1 MVRNSCQNAIEFL
14 PSIRVTISLP
24 SPGTGEKLSAFMKL
38 RRLDFR
44 VIGTI
49 VAICASS
56 LAKPAIAEESA
67 VNSQNKVLKGHSYH
81 GEAFNEGP
89 RQSAYLMKGMGRVRF
104 SITTSVQEAQ
114 LFFTQGVAQLHGFWF
129 FEAERSFRQ
138 AAMLDPDCA
147 MAYWGMTVANRNNAE
162 RAQGFIEETKKR
174 KDKASKR
181 EQLWIDSEINYWAD
195 TKKAKKDRR
204 RKMVRDLEAIIY
216 EYPNDIEAK
225 AFLAVWIW
233 QSARE
238 GLPINSHGA
247 VTSLIED
254 VLDVEPMH
262 PCHHF
267 RIHLWDNEKPARALA
282 SAARCGQG
290 SSGIA
295 HMWHMPGHI
304 YSKLKRYHDSAWQQ
318 EASARVDHAHM
329 MRDRVLPDQIH
340 NFAHNNEWLTRNLN
354 HLGRANDA
362 VALARNMIEMP
373 RHPEYNSLA
382 KPDAPTEYGKRGSA
396 RYGRT
401 RLLETLLRYEMW
413 DEIISASQTVYLE
426 KTTIPEEQ
434 AKRLAAVGMAH
445 YALGQGE
452 KGTEILTRLD
462 ELKQHLEDMRLE
474 AGAKAGADALN
485 GEKNDKETEKAK
497 VDAMKPFD
505 GRIKTI
511 DQYRAELL
519 ACQAAAD
526 EDGDELKKQI
536 AKAGKM
542 SRERKSQ
549 LHLQVGNNKEAVKLA
564 SQSARAEGQVQPL
577 ANYADI
583 LWRSGGKKEAIEQ
596 FEKLR
601 GISAHLDIERTV
613 FQRLAPIA
621 EKLGLPEDWRVEFKP
636 ANDVGERP
644 SLDTLGP
651 FRWSPM
657 HAPQWELTDGQGK
670 KHTLTDYAG
679 RPVIVI
685 FYLGKGCA
693 HCIEQ
698 LGTFAPETDRF
709 RQAGIDLVAIS
720 TDDVNGLR
728 ETVQQNKNGSPFPFP
743 LVSNDSLN
751 VFKQYR
757 AYDDFEQQPLHGT
770 FLIDRQGLVRW
781 QDISYEPFTR
791 VEFLLKESKR
801 LLAQDPPQVTQ
812 R

>member
-1 MVRNSCQNAIEFL
+1 MNLRQLNFRGLRAIAAIFAVGLAMTAFAEE
-14 PSIRVTISLP
+14 PV
-24 SPGTGEKLSAFMKL
+24 GDGEK
-38 RRLDFR
+38 
-44 VIGTI
+44 
-49 VAICASS
+49 
-56 LAKPAIAEESA
+56 
-67 VNSQNKVLKGHSYH
+67 KVLEGHSYH

-104 SITTSVQEAQ
+104 PVTTSEQEAQ
-114 LFFTQGVAQLHGFWF
+114 LFFTQGVAQLHGFWY

-147 MAYWGMTVANRNNAE
+147 MAYWGMTVANRGNAE
-162 RAQGFIEETKKR
+162 RAKGFIAEAKKR
-174 KDKASKR
+174 RAKAGKR
-181 EQLWIDSEINYWAD
+181 EQLWIDSEVNYWAD

-204 RKMVRDLEAIIY
+204 RKMIRDFESIIF
-216 EYPNDIEAK
+216 EYPDDIEAK
-225 AFLAVWIW
+225 AFLAVWLW
-233 QSARE
+233 QSARD
-238 GLPINSHGA
+238 GLPIHSHGA
-247 VTSLIED
+247 VTALIED

-290 SSGIA
+290 SPGIA

-354 HLGRANDA
+354 HIGCANDA
-362 VALARNMIEMP
+362 VSLARNMIELP
-373 RHPEYNSLA
+373 RHPKNNTLA
-382 KPDAPTEYGKRGSA
+382 KPGKPSEYGKRGSA
-396 RYGRT
+396 RYGRM

-413 DEIISASQTVYLE
+413 EEIIRASQTVYLE
-426 KTTIPEEQ
+426 PTTIPEEQ
-434 AKRLAAVGMAH
+434 AKRLAAVGTA
-445 YALGQGE
+445 YFALGQAE
-452 KGTEILTRLD
+452 KGTETLAKLN
-462 ELKQHLEDMRLE
+462 ELKQRLEDMKLE
-474 AGAKAGADALN
+474 AEAKAGEDALAA
-485 GEKNDKETEKAK
+485 EKNDKETKKAK
-497 VDAMKPFD
+497 ADAVKPFD
-505 GRIKTI
+505 GRIKTLN
-511 DQYRAELL
+511 QYRAELL
-519 ACQAAAD
+519 AHQAAAN
-526 EDGDELKKQI
+526 EDADELKEQI
-536 AKAGKM
+536 GKAGKM
-542 SRERKSQ
+542 SREHKSQ
-549 LHLQVGNNKEAVKLA
+549 LYLKVGNKDEAEKLA
-564 SQSARAEGQVQPL
+564 SQSARTEGQVQPL
-577 ANYADI
+577 ANYVDI
-583 LWRSGGKKEAIEQ
+583 LWRSGKEKEAVEQ
-596 FEKLR
+596 FKKLR
-601 GISAHLDIERTV
+601 NISAHIDIERAV
-613 FQRLAPIA
+613 FQRLAPVA
-621 EKLGLPEDWRVEFKP
+621 KKLELPEDWRIEFQS
-636 ANDVGERP
+636 AGDVGDRP

-651 FRWSPM
+651 FRWSPSP
-657 HAPQWELTDGQGK
+657 AADWALTDGQGN
-670 KHTLTDYAG
+670 KHTLADYTG

-709 RQAGIDLVAIS
+709 KKAGIDLIAIS

-728 ETVQQNKNGSPFPFP
+728 ETVQQNKTGSTFPFP
-743 LVSNDSLN
+743 LVSDASLK

-781 QDISYEPFTR
+781 QDISYEPFTEA
-791 VEFLLKESKR
+791 EFLLQESKR

>member
-1 MVRNSCQNAIEFL
+1 MN
-14 PSIRVTISLP
+14 
-24 SPGTGEKLSAFMKL
+24 L
-38 RRLDFR
+38 RQLNFR
-44 VIGTI
+44 VLGNIATI
-49 VAICASS
+49 FAVG
-56 LAKPAIAEESA
+56 LAKPVIAEDQT
-67 VNSQNKVLKGHSYH
+67 VDGKKKVLEGHSFH

-104 SITTSVQEAQ
+104 PVTTSVQEAQ
-114 LFFTQGVAQLHGFWF
+114 LFFTQGVAQLHGFWY

-147 MAYWGMTVANRNNAE
+147 MAYWGMAVANRNNAE
-162 RAQGFIEETKKR
+162 RAQGFIEEAKKR
-174 KDKASKR
+174 RDKAGKR
-181 EQLWIDSEINYWAD
+181 EQLWIDSEVNYWAD

-216 EYPNDIEAK
+216 EHPDDIEAK

-238 GLPINSHGA
+238 GLPIHSHGA
-247 VTSLIED
+247 VTALIED

-290 SSGIA
+290 SPGIA

-362 VALARNMIEMP
+362 VALARNMVELP
-373 RHPEYNSLA
+373 RHPKYNTLA
-382 KPDAPTEYGKRGSA
+382 KSGKPTEYGKRGSA
-396 RYGRT
+396 RYGRM
-401 RLLETLLRYEMW
+401 RLLDTLLRYEMW
-413 DEIISASQTVYLE
+413 DEIISSSQTVYLE
-426 KTTIPEEQ
+426 PTTIPEEQ
-434 AKRLAAVGMAH
+434 AKRLAAVGVAH
-445 YALGQGE
+445 YALGQAE
-452 KGTEILTRLD
+452 KGAEALAKLD
-462 ELKQHLEDMRLE
+462 ELKERLKEMKLE
-474 AGAKAGADALN
+474 AGAKAEEAARAVD
-485 GEKNDKETEKAK
+485 KNDDDADKAM
-497 VDAMKPFD
+497 VSAMKPFN

-511 DQYRAELL
+511 GQYQAELL
-519 ACQAAAD
+519 AHQAAAD
-526 EDGDELKKQI
+526 EDADEFKKQI
-536 AKAGKM
+536 AKASKM

-549 LHLQVGNNKEAVKLA
+549 LHLKVGNKKEAEELA

-577 ANYADI
+577 ANYIDI
-583 LWRSGGKKEAIEQ
+583 LWRSGKEKEAVEQ
-596 FEKLR
+596 FKKLR
-601 GISAHLDIERTV
+601 KISAHIDIERAV
-613 FQRLAPIA
+613 FQRLVPVAK
-621 EKLGLPEDWRVEFKP
+621 KLDLPKDWRVKFQP
-636 ANDVGERP
+636 ADDVGDRP

-651 FRWSPM
+651 FRWSPSPAT
-657 HAPQWELTDGQGK
+657 HWALTDGQGK
-670 KHTLTDYAG
+670 KHTLGDYAG

-698 LGTFAPETDRF
+698 LGVFAPKTDEF
-709 RQAGIDLVAIS
+709 KQTGIDLIAIS
-720 TDDVNGLR
+720 TDDVGGLR
-728 ETVQQNKNGSPFPFP
+728 ETVQQNKTGSPFPFP
-743 LVSNDSLN
+743 LVSDASLK
-751 VFKQYR
+751 VFRQYR

-781 QDISYEPFTR
+781 QDISYEPFTEA
-791 VEFLLKESKR
+791 EFLLRESKR

>member
-1 MVRNSCQNAIEFL
+1 MDSRQLN
-14 PSIRVTISLP
+14 
-24 SPGTGEKLSAFMKL
+24 
-38 RRLDFR
+38 FR
-44 VIGTI
+44 VSGNIAVI
-49 VAICASS
+49 FAIA
-56 LAKPAIAEESA
+56 LAKPAIAEDQTVDGEK
-67 VNSQNKVLKGHSYH
+67 KVLEGHSFH

-104 SITTSVQEAQ
+104 PVTTSVQEAQ
-114 LFFTQGVAQLHGFWF
+114 LFFTQGVAQLHGFWY

-147 MAYWGMTVANRNNAE
+147 MAYWGMAVANRNNAE
-162 RAQGFIEETKKR
+162 RAQGFIEEAKKR
-174 KDKASKR
+174 RDKAGKR

-195 TKKAKKDRR
+195 TKKAKKDRH

-216 EYPNDIEAK
+216 DYPDDIEAR
-225 AFLAVWIW
+225 AFLAVWMW

-238 GLPINSHGA
+238 GLPIHSHGA
-247 VTSLIED
+247 VNALIED

-267 RIHLWDNEKPARALA
+267 RLHLWDNEKPARALD

-290 SSGIA
+290 SPGIA

-362 VALARNMIEMP
+362 MALARNMIELP
-373 RHPEYNSLA
+373 RHPKYNSLA

-396 RYGRT
+396 RYGRM

-413 DEIISASQTVYLE
+413 DEIIRASQTVYLE
-426 KTTIPEEQ
+426 ETTIPEEQ
-434 AKRLAAVGMAH
+434 AKRLAAIGVAH
-445 YALGQGE
+445 YALGQAE
-452 KGTEILTRLD
+452 KGIKTLAKLD
-462 ELKQHLEDMRLE
+462 ELKHRLEDMKLE
-474 AGAKAGADALN
+474 AGAKAGEDARA
-485 GEKNDKETEKAK
+485 GEKNDKETKKAK
-497 VDAMKPFD
+497 ADAMKPFD

-511 DQYRAELL
+511 NQYRAELL
-519 ACQAAAD
+519 AHQAATD
-526 EDGDELKKQI
+526 EDGDEFNKQI

-549 LHLQVGNNKEAVKLA
+549 LHLQVGNKKEAEKLA

-577 ANYADI
+577 ANYVDI
-583 LWRSGGKKEAIEQ
+583 LWRSGKEKEAVEQ
-596 FEKLR
+596 FKKLR
-601 GISAHLDIERTV
+601 KISAHIDIERAV
-613 FQRLAPIA
+613 FQRLAPVA
-621 EKLGLPEDWRVEFKP
+621 KKLDLPKDWRVKFQP
-636 ANDVGERP
+636 ADDVGDRP

-651 FRWSPM
+651 FRWSPSP
-657 HAPQWELTDGQGK
+657 ATDWTLADGQGK
-670 KHTLTDYAG
+670 KHTLEDYAG
-679 RPVIVI
+679 RPMIVI

-693 HCIEQ
+693 HCIQQ

-709 RQAGIDLVAIS
+709 RQAGIDLIAIS
-720 TDDVNGLR
+720 TDDVEGLR
-728 ETVQQNKNGSPFPFP
+728 ETVQQNKTGTPFPFP
-743 LVSNDSLN
+743 LVSDASLK

-781 QDISYEPFTR
+781 QDISYEPFTQ
-791 VEFLLKESKR
+791 VDFLLRESQR

>member
-1 MVRNSCQNAIEFL
+1 MDSRQLN
-14 PSIRVTISLP
+14 
-24 SPGTGEKLSAFMKL
+24 
-38 RRLDFR
+38 FR
-44 VIGTI
+44 VSGNIAVI
-49 VAICASS
+49 FAIA
-56 LAKPAIAEESA
+56 LAKPAIAEDQTVDGEK
-67 VNSQNKVLKGHSYH
+67 KVLEGHSFH

-104 SITTSVQEAQ
+104 PVTTSVQEAQ
-114 LFFTQGVAQLHGFWF
+114 LFFTQGVAQLHGFWY

-147 MAYWGMTVANRNNAE
+147 MAYWGMAVANRNNAE
-162 RAQGFIEETKKR
+162 RAQGFIEEAKKR
-174 KDKASKR
+174 RDKAGKR
-181 EQLWIDSEINYWAD
+181 EQLWIDSEVNYWVD

-216 EYPNDIEAK
+216 DYPDDIEAR
-225 AFLAVWIW
+225 AFLAVWMW

-238 GLPINSHGA
+238 GLPIHSHGA
-247 VTSLIED
+247 VNALIED

-267 RIHLWDNEKPARALA
+267 RIHLWDNEKPARALD

-290 SSGIA
+290 SPGIA

-362 VALARNMIEMP
+362 MALARNMIELP
-373 RHPEYNSLA
+373 RHPKYNSLA

-396 RYGRT
+396 RYGRM

-413 DEIISASQTVYLE
+413 DEIIRASQTVYLE
-426 KTTIPEEQ
+426 ETTIPEEQ
-434 AKRLAAVGMAH
+434 AKRLAAIGVAH
-445 YALGQGE
+445 YALGQAE
-452 KGTEILTRLD
+452 KGIKTLAKLD
-462 ELKQHLEDMRLE
+462 ELKHRLEDMKLE
-474 AGAKAGADALN
+474 AGAKAGEDARA
-485 GEKNDKETEKAK
+485 GEKNDKETKKAK
-497 VDAMKPFD
+497 ADAMKPFD

-511 DQYRAELL
+511 NQYRAELL
-519 ACQAAAD
+519 AHQAATD
-526 EDGDELKKQI
+526 EDGDEFNKQI

-549 LHLQVGNNKEAVKLA
+549 LHLQVGNKKEAEKLA

-577 ANYADI
+577 ANYVDI
-583 LWRSGGKKEAIEQ
+583 LWRSGKEKEAVEQ
-596 FEKLR
+596 FKKLR
-601 GISAHLDIERTV
+601 KISAHIDIERAV
-613 FQRLAPIA
+613 FQRLAPVA
-621 EKLGLPEDWRVEFKP
+621 KKLDLPKDWRVKFQP
-636 ANDVGERP
+636 ADDVGDRP

-651 FRWSPM
+651 FRWSPSP
-657 HAPQWELTDGQGK
+657 ATDWTLADGQGK
-670 KHTLTDYAG
+670 KHTLEDYAG
-679 RPVIVI
+679 RPMIVI

-693 HCIEQ
+693 HCIQQ

-709 RQAGIDLVAIS
+709 RQAGIDLIAIS
-720 TDDVNGLR
+720 TDDVEGLR
-728 ETVQQNKNGSPFPFP
+728 ETVQQNKTGTPFPFP
-743 LVSNDSLN
+743 LVSDASLK

-781 QDISYEPFTR
+781 QDISYEPFTQ
-791 VEFLLKESKR
+791 VDFLLRESQR

>member
-1 MVRNSCQNAIEFL
+1 MDSRQLN
-14 PSIRVTISLP
+14 
-24 SPGTGEKLSAFMKL
+24 
-38 RRLDFR
+38 FR
-44 VIGTI
+44 VSGNIAVI
-49 VAICASS
+49 FAIA
-56 LAKPAIAEESA
+56 LAKPAIAEDQTVDGEK
-67 VNSQNKVLKGHSYH
+67 KVLEGHSFH

-104 SITTSVQEAQ
+104 PVTTSVQEAQ
-114 LFFTQGVAQLHGFWF
+114 LFFTQGVAQLHGFWYF
-129 FEAERSFRQ
+129 DAESSFRQ

-147 MAYWGMTVANRNNAE
+147 MAYWGMAVANRNNAE
-162 RAQGFIEETKKR
+162 RAQGFIEEAKKR
-174 KDKASKR
+174 RDKAGKR
-181 EQLWIDSEINYWAD
+181 EQLWIDSEVNYWVD

-216 EYPNDIEAK
+216 DYPDDIEAR
-225 AFLAVWIW
+225 AFLAVWMW

-238 GLPINSHGA
+238 GLPIHSHGA
-247 VTSLIED
+247 VNALIED

-267 RIHLWDNEKPARALA
+267 RIHLWDNEKPARALD

-290 SSGIA
+290 SPGIA

-362 VALARNMIEMP
+362 MALARNMIELP
-373 RHPEYNSLA
+373 RHPKYNSLA

-396 RYGRT
+396 RYGRM

-413 DEIISASQTVYLE
+413 DEIIRASQTVYLE
-426 KTTIPEEQ
+426 ETTIPEEQ
-434 AKRLAAVGMAH
+434 AKRLAAIGVAH
-445 YALGQGE
+445 YALGQAE
-452 KGTEILTRLD
+452 KGIKTLAKLD
-462 ELKQHLEDMRLE
+462 ELKHRLEDMKLE
-474 AGAKAGADALN
+474 AGAKAGEDARA
-485 GEKNDKETEKAK
+485 GEKNDKETKKAK
-497 VDAMKPFD
+497 ADAMKPFD

-511 DQYRAELL
+511 NQYRAELL
-519 ACQAAAD
+519 AHQAATD
-526 EDGDELKKQI
+526 EDGDEFNKQI

-549 LHLQVGNNKEAVKLA
+549 LHLQVGNKKEAEKLA

-577 ANYADI
+577 ANYVDI
-583 LWRSGGKKEAIEQ
+583 LWRSGKEKEAVEQ
-596 FEKLR
+596 FKKLR
-601 GISAHLDIERTV
+601 KISAHIDIERAV
-613 FQRLAPIA
+613 FQRLAPVA
-621 EKLGLPEDWRVEFKP
+621 KKLDLPKDWRVKFQP
-636 ANDVGERP
+636 ADDVGDRP

-651 FRWSPM
+651 FRWSPSP
-657 HAPQWELTDGQGK
+657 ATDWTLADGQGK
-670 KHTLTDYAG
+670 KHTLEDYAG
-679 RPVIVI
+679 RPMIVI

-693 HCIEQ
+693 HCIQQ

-709 RQAGIDLVAIS
+709 RQAGIDLIAIS
-720 TDDVNGLR
+720 TDDVEGLR
-728 ETVQQNKNGSPFPFP
+728 ETVQQNKTGTPFPFP
-743 LVSNDSLN
+743 LVSDASLK

-781 QDISYEPFTR
+781 QDISYEPFTQ
-791 VEFLLKESKR
+791 VDFLLRESQR